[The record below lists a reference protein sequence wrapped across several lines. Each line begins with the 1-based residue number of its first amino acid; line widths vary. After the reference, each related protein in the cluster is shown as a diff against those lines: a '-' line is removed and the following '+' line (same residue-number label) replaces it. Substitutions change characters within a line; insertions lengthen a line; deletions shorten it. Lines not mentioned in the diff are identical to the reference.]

1 MQLQPVDPMP
11 KPMHELLASTHNI
24 QLGLESENMQAMVD
38 YQTPCG
44 LLDDIE
50 NRWLGM
56 PLVVHRRCDEPM
68 FSICNDMAY
77 SGRMVRVGPEHQPC
91 TYPSGLHAGEEL
103 PTSCWYDVSSGPGM
117 SSRTQWR
124 QEEGIEL
131 RKRMR
136 GLLQG
141 GIDPANI
148 LVIAP
153 FRAVANE
160 VWKIFEDEVRKTSRS
175 NRSDARRLAQEQ
187 AGTVHTSQGREAD
200 VVFIVLGSKYGSQG
214 AKSRSWVNQ
223 SPNLL
228 NVAVSRAKRRVYV
241 IGDFSDWKNGT
252 YTSLIAKDLPVVRGD
267 EEAREVM
274 PEWQR

>member
-1 MQLQPVDPMP
+1 MDEAGQALPQSAVGLLQRVKHAIAVGDPMQLQPVDPMP

-175 NRSDARRLAQEQ
+175 NRSEARRLAQEQ
-187 AGTVHTSQGREAD
+187 AGTVHTSQGRLTWSLSFLAANM
-200 VVFIVLGSKYGSQG
+200 V
-214 AKSRSWVNQ
+214 AKEQSR
-223 SPNLL
+223 
-228 NVAVSRAKRRVYV
+228 
-241 IGDFSDWKNGT
+241 
-252 YTSLIAKDLPVVRGD
+252 VRG
-267 EEAREVM
+267 
-274 PEWQR
+274 